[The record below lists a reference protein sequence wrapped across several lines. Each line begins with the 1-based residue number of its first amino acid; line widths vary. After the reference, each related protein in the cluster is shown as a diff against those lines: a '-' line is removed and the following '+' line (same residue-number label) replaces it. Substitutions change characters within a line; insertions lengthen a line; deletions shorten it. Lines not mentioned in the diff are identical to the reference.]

1 MSKLFDFGLLQTMDL
16 FKLWELIEFIPPEH
30 LHSDEMLENP
40 HFGVASNDEPV
51 QIDLKCPNGRCIAL
65 DLHGFTTW
73 IMFNSHGFTQWEHG
87 PHRPDEIWMRTWV
100 AKAAQNSPDSMPI
113 GRHCPSPCVTNRV
126 CEPPVFFIPYDSYG
140 CVQKKTGCIYP

>member
-65 DLHGFTTW
+65 DL
-73 IMFNSHGFTQWEHG
+73 
-87 PHRPDEIWMRTWV
+87 PHESCSILMDLLNGNMTPTDLM
-100 AKAAQNSPDSMPI
+100 KF
-113 GRHCPSPCVTNRV
+113 G
-126 CEPPVFFIPYDSYG
+126 
-140 CVQKKTGCIYP
+140 